1 MMELV
6 LAFDVFLGSLA
17 SPDGMALGPD
27 GTVYVAQ
34 ESSGQVAAVTPE
46 GIVFTAMTGLEC
58 PEGLAWHPELGIL
71 AVEDSPGGSLVSSV
85 RGVLQ
90 SGLANP
96 EGVAV
101 DSGGFVYYT
110 WAQIGGPTGI
120 CRWTEEGPVP
130 ILTLPRG
137 FMLSGITTGPDGLI
151 YACNEMPLTGLL
163 ASVIAVSPGTGVWMP
178 CAGGI
183 PGAEGLRFTPGGDTL
198 MVASEQTGSVF
209 RVVPGAAAE
218 VYVSGLGSVEDV
230 MFLPSGAMLV
240 SDDAAGAVFRVDP
253 Q

>member
-1 MMELV
+1 MDLV

-17 SPDGMALGPD
+17 SPDGLAMGPD

-34 ESSGQVAAVTPE
+34 ESSGQVTAVTPE
-46 GIVFTAMTGLEC
+46 GAVYTAMTGLEC

-71 AVEDSPGGSLVSSV
+71 AVEDKPGGSLVSSV
-85 RGVLQ
+85 RGILQ

-101 DSGGFVYYT
+101 DSGGSVFYT
-110 WAQIGGPTGI
+110 WAHVGGPTGI
-120 CRWTEEGPVP
+120 CRWTEDGPVA

-137 FMLSGITTGPDGLI
+137 FMLSGITAGSDGMI
-151 YACNEMPLTGLL
+151 YACNEMPLTGIL

-178 CAGGI
+178 CASGI
-183 PGAEGLRFTPGGDTL
+183 PGAEGLRFTPDGGAL
-198 MVASEQTGSVF
+198 MVVSEQTGSVF
-209 RVVPGAAAE
+209 RVVPGEEAE
-218 VYVSGLGSVEDV
+218 VCVSGLGSVEDV

-240 SDDAAGAVFRVDP
+240 SDDGAGAVFRVYP